1 MLVKIKLNIIETL
14 ISEALKD
21 LEVSHEKL
29 KTNVHEKEQYEKRK
43 DDIKM
48 IKSSDELGKNNK
60 NVRKNRGN
68 AQN

>member
-29 KTNVHEKEQYEKRK
+29 KTNVHGKEQYEKRK

>member
-29 KTNVHEKEQYEKRK
+29 KTNVHGKE
-43 DDIKM
+43 
-48 IKSSDELGKNNK
+48 
-60 NVRKNRGN
+60 
-68 AQN
+68 

>member
-29 KTNVHEKEQYEKRK
+29 KTNVHEKE
-43 DDIKM
+43 
-48 IKSSDELGKNNK
+48 
-60 NVRKNRGN
+60 
-68 AQN
+68 